1 MLNRIKSKFNI
12 FKGIEKLTENVIFH
26 DVTGDEIEFEY
37 NDVILCW
44 VDLTNQLDYNP
55 SSVEFFI
62 NSNFT
67 TSTILNICKRLDSN
81 PQDRYIQSVMG
92 RAFSDVPRRLQNID
106 YFREKANVVL
116 HDRMIFGNE

>member
-1 MLNRIKSKFNI
+1 MLNRVKSKFNI

-26 DVTGDEIEFEY
+26 DVTEDEIEFEY

>member
-26 DVTGDEIEFEY
+26 DVTEDEIEFEY